1 MRDDNLI
8 EAMARGVWGARQLR
22 LLRDDPEAA
31 QLSYDELCPSV
42 QAELLWEAHAALAAL
57 QREQWVPVSERLPPE
72 GADVL
77 ALHDYGQIVGNPAHR
92 DCGKRYGYQITRRYG
107 NGFLSDLLETGQVTH
122 WMPLPDAPQPEDPR
136 GINVSGHNY
145 VRRSATSYV
154 CRRCGHDM
162 CREPAKPC
170 ANQ

>member
-1 MRDDNLI
+1 MNNDKLIAALNKAKAIIDDGVSVCDMMDRKDAEQYLDAQ
-8 EAMARGVWGARQLR
+8 EAI
-22 LLRDDPEAA
+22 
-31 QLSYDELCPSV
+31 DE
-42 QAELLWEAHAALAAL
+42 ALAAL

-77 ALHDYGQIVGNPAHR
+77 ALHDYGQIVSNPAHR

-122 WMPLPDAPQPEDPR
+122 WMPLPPAPQTEEPR
-136 GINVSGHNY
+136 GINVSGHTY

-162 CREPAKPC
+162 CREEPKPC
-170 ANQ
+170 ANPQPEEAL